1 MESEKRII
9 EINGIKMEIDLRD
22 AVVVDNYKV
31 GDPIKVLI
39 KNYGDTYSSYV
50 GTIIGFDNFKEKPT
64 VVIAYIE
71 TSYSTSDIKFVY
83 FNSAT
88 KDVEITKINDWDI
101 PYKRSDIINKFNSE
115 IEKKHQ
121 EIADVEKK
129 KAVFEHLFGKYF
141 DKFIAETK
149 EI

>member
-22 AVVVDNYKV
+22 AVVIDNYKV

-39 KNYGDTYSSYV
+39 KSYGDNYSSYV

-64 VVIAYIE
+64 VVIAYLE
-71 TSYSTSDIKFVY
+71 TSYSSSDIKFVY

-101 PYKRSDIINKFNSE
+101 PYKRSDIMNKFDSE
-115 IEKKHQ
+115 IQRKQQ
-121 EIADVEKK
+121 EIADIEKK
-129 KAVFEHLFGKYF
+129 KTVFEHLFGKYF
-141 DKFIAETK
+141 DKFIAETTN
-149 EI
+149 I